1 MMISI
6 FACVV
11 LLLTHDGNAQC
22 VTEDTALD
30 VCMETTGLGDVDK
43 EACDTCVVAA
53 ATATSAIMTTTCE
66 ELTSRDNSLCVAL
79 GLCPTCPVGCSAEME
94 AYALC
99 EVNDELG
106 LGCQTL
112 ECNVIDSETPTSIA
126 SPTYTKIGAFVAGLF
141 AIASLT

>member
-1 MMISI
+1 
-6 FACVV
+6 
-11 LLLTHDGNAQC
+11 L
-22 VTEDTALD
+22 ETA
-30 VCMETTGLGDVDK
+30 GLGDGAK
-43 EACDTCVVAA
+43 EACDICVSAAAA
-53 ATATSAIMTTTCE
+53 ATYAIGTTSCDELATPE
-66 ELTSRDNSLCVAL
+66 NGLCVAL

-112 ECNVIDSETPTSIA
+112 ECNVVDPVTPTSIA